1 MIRTRGSLWAAAALL
16 SIPAFAKAVV
26 TPASDVTWTPGG
38 IPGVSTAAVEGDM
51 SKGPSHFFLKY
62 AAGFTAPIH
71 HHSPDH
77 YVTVVSGNLV
87 IVVDGK
93 EQRVPPGSFFAF
105 TGKAKHG
112 ARCEGSEDCV
122 MFVDARGAWDV
133 VPEAAKP

>member
-1 MIRTRGSLWAAAALL
+1 MIRMRGSMWAAGLL
-16 SIPAFAKAVV
+16 LAIPAVAKTVV
-26 TPASDVTWTPGG
+26 TPVSEVKWASAGV
-38 IPGVSTAAVEGDM
+38 PGVSTAPVDGDM
-51 SKGPSHFFLKY
+51 AKGPSHFFLKY
-62 AAGFTAPIH
+62 ASGFVAPVH

-87 IVVDGK
+87 LIVDGK
-93 EQRVPPGSFFAF
+93 EQRVPPGSYFAF
-105 TGKAKHG
+105 TGKAKHA